1 LIEEAGMDFFE
12 HPLQKKYG
20 DSKIPRYMVKV
31 RNTLVFE
38 DKLKPQR
45 DVRKKRKFKK
55 KEKSNFDC
63 KC

>member
-45 DVRKKRKFKK
+45 DVRKENLKKKRKK
-55 KEKSNFDC
+55 
-63 KC
+63 